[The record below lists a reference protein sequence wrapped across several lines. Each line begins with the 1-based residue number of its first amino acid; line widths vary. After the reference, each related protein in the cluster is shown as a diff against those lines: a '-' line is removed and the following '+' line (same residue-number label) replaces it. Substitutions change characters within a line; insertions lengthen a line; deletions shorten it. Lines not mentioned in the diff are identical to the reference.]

1 MSPWAIA
8 QNPFERL
15 LKLNQN
21 KRKEKEK
28 KIWKKKSPSSSCVE
42 SIQQS
47 NNTSGSVKRIVLG
60 NFSGRFVKKD
70 GETISQRK
78 VGKTN

>member
-21 KRKEKEK
+21 KRKEKKIEK
-28 KIWKKKSPSSSCVE
+28 EISFIIMCRIRPAERQLLQNPSKE
-42 SIQQS
+42 
-47 NNTSGSVKRIVLG
+47 
-60 NFSGRFVKKD
+60 
-70 GETISQRK
+70 
-78 VGKTN
+78 